1 MIATLPVS
9 HTRLVANELAAKLAA
24 AEAAIDAAVAA
35 VAGLTAAMPIAS
47 QQSNVGMHVGHEA
60 LMHAMESCTA
70 LVKARTNIIR
80 SHKALAVAQ
89 HEVGLGEV
97 AFADTNCPPMPQSV
111 HEAET
116 VTTPVRHLAAVA

>member
-9 HTRLVANELAAKLAA
+9 GARLVANELAAKLVS
-24 AEAAIDAAVAA
+24 AEAAIDAAVSA
-35 VAGLTAAMPIAS
+35 VAALTAAMPLAS
-47 QQSNVGMHVGHEA
+47 QQANVGMHVGHEA
-60 LMHAMESCTA
+60 LMHAMESCSA

-97 AFADTNCPPMPQSV
+97 GFLDTHCPPMGSVDAAPQ
-111 HEAET
+111 
-116 VTTPVRHLAAVA
+116 VRHLAAVA

>member
-1 MIATLPVS
+1 MIATLPVGQ
-9 HTRLVANELAAKLAA
+9 TRIAANEIAAKLAA

-47 QQSNVGMHVGHEA
+47 QQANAGMHVGHEA
-60 LMHAMESCTA
+60 LMHAMESCSA

-97 AFADTNCPPMPQSV
+97 AFMDTNCPPMPSV
-111 HEAET
+111 VHSPAFS
-116 VTTPVRHLAAVA
+116 HLSAVA